1 MTPKDAREKGIVLQK
16 GEGTLLDAIK
26 TGGVT
31 KVNVATA
38 LSIAFIEG
46 FVKAY
51 QANPGEKDFRKFG
64 TAARDRV
71 KEKAKE
77 YIRLFAGRIPV

>member
-1 MTPKDAREKGIVLQK
+1 MTPKDAREKDISLAE
-16 GEGTLLDAIK
+16 GEGTLLDAIQ

-31 KVNVATA
+31 KVNVATV

-51 QANPGEKDFRKFG
+51 QSSPGEKDFRKFG
-64 TAARDRV
+64 IAARDRV
-71 KEKAKE
+71 KEKTKE
-77 YIRLFAGRIPV
+77 YMRLFAGRI